1 MRHVAIAGAGLAG
14 TLLAI
19 RLAQRGH
26 SVDLY
31 ERRADPRTARVDF
44 GRSINLALS
53 ARGSNALFQVGL
65 LDEVLARSVP
75 MRARAIHPVSGDV
88 AYQPFGRD
96 ENEYL
101 AAIERHTLNAL
112 LLDAAERYDRIRLHF
127 GLRLVDADLVKMTL
141 TLEDSVSRATEQ
153 RTCECLIGTDG
164 TFSSARKILVDKGV
178 ATFTLDEL
186 AYGYKELPITVEHG
200 RDMRL
205 ECLHIW
211 PRRSFLMIANPNPD
225 RSFSCTLFMPH
236 DGDDVSFARMKT
248 PEDIERL
255 FREQFPDALQ
265 RMPTLRDD
273 FFSRPTGILPT
284 VRGGPW
290 SVGGQMLLLGDAAHA
305 LVPFFAQGMNSAFE
319 DCTVLMGCLDGC
331 GDRWDEGFARFSSV
345 RKKDTDAIAD
355 MAMQNYY
362 EIQDYIADARFLL
375 RKRIEFELMRRYP
388 SLYTSM
394 HVLVMFTRVP
404 YALAKTCGALQ
415 KTLLDEIC
423 DGITDIEQLRWSE
436 VEVRLA
442 RYADEVG
449 RHANRMTEATGFPIG
464 PPDGARRDG
473 TSKHS

>member
-31 ERRADPRTARVDF
+31 ERRADPRAARVDF

-53 ARGSNALFQVGL
+53 ARGSHALSEVGL
-65 LDEVLARSVP
+65 LDEVLANSVP

-88 AYQPFGRD
+88 AYQPFGR
-96 ENEYL
+96 NASEYL

-112 LLDAAERYDRIRLHF
+112 LLNAAEKYERISLHF
-127 GLRLVDADLVKMTL
+127 GLRLLDADLAKMTL
-141 TLEDSVSRATEQ
+141 TLEDSSSRATQQ
-153 RTCECLIGTDG
+153 RSCESLIGTDG
-164 TFSSARKILVDKGV
+164 TFSSARKILVDKGM
-178 ATFTLDEL
+178 ASFTLAEL
-186 AYGYKELPITVEHG
+186 AYGYKELPITEEQA

-248 PEDIERL
+248 PDDVERL
-255 FREQFPDALQ
+255 FSEQFPDALR
-265 RMPTLRDD
+265 RMPTLKDD
-273 FFSRPTGILPT
+273 FFSRPTGVLPT

-290 SVGGQMLLLGDAAHA
+290 AVGGQMLLLGDAAHA

-319 DCTVLMGCLDGC
+319 DCTVLMDCLDRC
-331 GDRWDEGFARFSSV
+331 GDHWDEAFAMFSSA

-355 MAMQNYY
+355 MAMQNYR
-362 EIQDYIADARFLL
+362 EIQDYIADARFLV

-388 SLYTSM
+388 DLYTSM
-394 HVLVMFTRVP
+394 HVLVMFTRAP
-404 YALAKTCGALQ
+404 YALAKACGALQ
-415 KTLLDEIC
+415 ATLLDEIC
-423 DGITDIEQLRWSE
+423 EGVADIEQLHWPD

-442 RYADEVG
+442 KYADDVR
-449 RHANRMTEATGFPIG
+449 RHVAARATTS
-464 PPDGARRDG
+464 GAP
-473 TSKHS
+473 